1 MNSNVSDVKKKLQ
14 FSHINSDLSIDMKTK
29 VVQHVESEWIR
40 EWKSESVRVRHWESE
55 IVWEWLV
62 RGREWL
68 LSIDMKTKV
77 VQYDESEWMRDCEIV
92 RVRVWESESV
102 REWEC
107 ERVIWFPAF
116 VWHSDIF
123 FLSSQC
129 SRSWNSSPIFTFTSS
144 IIEHN
149 EHSLINTSTIQPPL
163 LSSKS
168 RWRFFNQNID
178 KFVWN
183 KWPESL
189 SPARIFSSPLIN
201 TSLKSVYY
209 IEARFHN

>member
-1 MNSNVSDVKKKLQ
+1 
-14 FSHINSDLSIDMKTK
+14 MKTK
-29 VVQHVESEWIR
+29 LVQHVESDWMR
-40 EWKSESVRVRHWESE
+40 DWKSVRVRKSENERVRECESVRVTFEHKHENKSCSACGEWVNERVKEWECESE
-55 IVWEWLV
+55 RVTFEHRHENKSCSVW
-62 RGREWL
+62 
-68 LSIDMKTKV
+68 
-77 VQYDESEWMRDCEIV
+77 
-92 RVRVWESESV
+92 

>member
-1 MNSNVSDVKKKLQ
+1 MSRESEWENERVWEWESVKVREWL
-14 FSHINSDLSIDMKTK
+14 LSIDMKTK
-29 VVQHVESEWIR
+29 VVQHVESEWMR
-40 EWKSESVRVRHWESE
+40 VKEWEWDIERVRECESE
-55 IVWEWLV
+55 RVTFEHRHENKSCSVW
-62 RGREWL
+62 
-68 LSIDMKTKV
+68 
-77 VQYDESEWMRDCEIV
+77 
-92 RVRVWESESV
+92 

-178 KFVWN
+178 KERGRL
-183 KWPESL
+183 PGQSL
-189 SPARIFSSPLIN
+189 RMRDADSFLHRFWLNYSSL
-201 TSLKSVYY
+201 
-209 IEARFHN
+209 

>member
-1 MNSNVSDVKKKLQ
+1 M
-14 FSHINSDLSIDMKTK
+14 T
-29 VVQHVESEWIR
+29 
-40 EWKSESVRVRHWESE
+40 
-55 IVWEWLV
+55 
-62 RGREWL
+62 
-68 LSIDMKTKV
+68 
-77 VQYDESEWMRDCEIV
+77 
-92 RVRVWESESV
+92 RVRVWESDLVPSFCLTF
-102 REWEC
+102 R
-107 ERVIWFPAF
+107 
-116 VWHSDIF
+116 HF
-123 FLSSQC
+123 FLSSRC

-209 IEARFHN
+209 MVWGSVPSIKLILPDRDNLNTTNRSSFTILNKFTVSNIHKHINRDCFLPCRGILEEKIYIWHLLNLVTISSGKIVWNHIIITFDKMCHTIYFVLACHNGTMWG

>member
-1 MNSNVSDVKKKLQ
+1 MWRVS
-14 FSHINSDLSIDMKTK
+14 
-29 VVQHVESEWIR
+29 E
-40 EWKSESVRVRHWESE
+40 WESE
-55 IVWEWLV
+55 RARVWEWDIERV
-62 RGREWL
+62 R
-68 LSIDMKTKV
+68 KC
-77 VQYDESEWMRDCEIV
+77 ESE
-92 RVRVWESESV
+92 RVTFEHRHENKSCSVW